1 MPQVIKCIEFREVS
15 ISIEQAGNLLD
26 VGSVGGQSLERFAS
40 HHDPKD
46 SQAGKRPKDRSL
58 VSLDSSYRGM
68 QNPCRRCRVKPE
80 HEV

>member
-1 MPQVIKCIEFREVS
+1 MPQVIKCIEFREAS

-58 VSLDSSYRGM
+58 VHSTA
-68 QNPCRRCRVKPE
+68 PT
-80 HEV
+80 EVCKTLVGAVE